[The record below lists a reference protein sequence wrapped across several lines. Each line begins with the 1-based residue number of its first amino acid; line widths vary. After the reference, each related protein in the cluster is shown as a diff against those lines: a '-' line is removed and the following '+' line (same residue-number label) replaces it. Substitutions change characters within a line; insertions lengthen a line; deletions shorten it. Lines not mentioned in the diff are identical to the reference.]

1 MANERLFGPKTRI
14 GLASVFHF
22 ANWQAP
28 TAAEMNAAIAAPNL
42 TGSIWDLSCALDLD
56 NTTFDLGD
64 SETDDELSFCQWAG
78 MEEPTQLNPEIVY
91 TAFRSTVSY
100 EVSNPA
106 TLNQANV
113 AFALMAHRGQEYF
126 AWMSDGK
133 EPGEAFT
140 IGDRVSL
147 VKVASDFGVDEVG
160 TGENVKLSQTFG
172 FRSDI
177 LWRYRLVA

>member
-28 TAAEMNAAIAAPNL
+28 TAAEMNAANAAPNL

-91 TAFRSTVSY
+91 TAFRSTVPY
-100 EVSNPA
+100 EVSSPA

-133 EPGEAFT
+133 EPGESFA

-160 TGENVKLSQTFG
+160 TGENVKLSQTWG

-177 LWRYRLVA
+177 LWRYKLAA